1 MCITTLRQKIHNRLT
16 YVLVPGVFSKL
27 PMMHSLFTFSFKRFL
42 KTVHS
47 FFNSLLEY
55 FLMWLS
61 LDQLSFSPKVWT
73 SRFWSST
80 TGSAVSSQCM
90 DQQIANLSRPLV

>member
-1 MCITTLRQKIHNRLT
+1 MCIKTLRQKIHNRLT

-27 PMMHSLFTFSFKRFL
+27 HMMHSLFTFSFTNFL
-42 KTVHS
+42 ETIHL

-61 LDQLSFSPKVWT
+61 LDQLKF
-73 SRFWSST
+73 
-80 TGSAVSSQCM
+80 
-90 DQQIANLSRPLV
+90 LVQYNRIS